1 MAENN
6 LLPKRYLERR
16 AACFA
21 RRLWV
26 TLAVCCALLATTL
39 VGWSMME
46 STPAE
51 TDGYVQQLAQIEN
64 RHAASRREASLLASQ
79 LAADQRESA
88 AIDAVAGQPDWRA
101 LLLRIAG
108 VLGDRAMLTACRF
121 GPGDE
126 VRLPREAGE
135 GASDP
140 SSAWLVLGGV
150 AQAYQDVPAL
160 VLRLEE
166 MGLFSRV
173 VLIETTPQAFG
184 GEERIGFRIACRAR

>member
-1 MAENN
+1 MADSN
-6 LLPKRYLERR
+6 LLPRRYLEQR
-16 AACFA
+16 ATRSA
-21 RRLWV
+21 RRLWAALV
-26 TLAVCCALLATTL
+26 VCCAVGTASA
-39 VGWSMME
+39 VGWSLME
-46 STPAE
+46 SAPAGTE
-51 TDGYVQQLAQIEN
+51 GYVQQLAQIEH
-64 RHAASRREASLLASQ
+64 RHEASRQEASALASQ

-88 AIDAVAGQPDWRA
+88 AIDAVAGQPDWRG

-121 GPGDE
+121 GAGDTL
-126 VRLPREAGE
+126 RLPPEAGPD
-135 GASDP
+135 ASDP

>member
-16 AACFA
+16 AARFA

-39 VGWSMME
+39 VAWSMME

-51 TDGYVQQLAQIEN
+51 TDGFVRQLAQIES
-64 RHAASRREASLLASQ
+64 RHEASRREASLLASQ

-135 GASDP
+135 GASEP